1 MDWNRKRIAR
11 KVEII
16 LYRDHNSV
24 KNHFYAKI
32 RKSLRRINFFI
43 KIYFNKQLKQL
54 NLSHVSKMVTMMSE
68 KKQGS
73 ESNEVTESNIM
84 EIKDF
89 LFEMSEK

>member
-1 MDWNRKRIAR
+1 
-11 KVEII
+11 
-16 LYRDHNSV
+16 
-24 KNHFYAKI
+24 
-32 RKSLRRINFFI
+32 
-43 KIYFNKQLKQL
+43 
-54 NLSHVSKMVTMMSE
+54 MVTMMSE